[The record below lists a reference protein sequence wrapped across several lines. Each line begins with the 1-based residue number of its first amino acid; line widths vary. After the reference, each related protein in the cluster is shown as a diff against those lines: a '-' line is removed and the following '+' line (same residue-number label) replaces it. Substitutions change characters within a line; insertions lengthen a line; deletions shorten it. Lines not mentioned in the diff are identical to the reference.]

1 MKKTFIILLIVII
14 YSSFY
19 PNFVHAISKTQLAE
33 ISKIENELFGY
44 DYANENVS
52 SRLSRLEISIYGK
65 NNNGT
70 PDNRLKKISSDIN
83 SEQIGKE
90 IPPTEDTF
98 LVDDS
103 IQDNSV
109 NYPIVDE
116 IEKKLFNQMYK
127 NRDFHTR
134 IVTIERKLFGKI
146 YDVDDYV
153 TRLDRIKAEVMPER
167 LAEEKVFGEG
177 RGYDYSSGSLSSAD
191 IGGTSFSRYSTMP
204 YGQENYTRPYANYGD
219 FGGSSTGF
227 ASNENFENELAKL
240 EYETFGTEFSN
251 ENPQKRMKRL
261 ESVHKAQKSSHK
273 YDSQQFNNRMSTFM
287 EIGSILLMILAMV
300 L

>member
-1 MKKTFIILLIVII
+1 MV
-14 YSSFY
+14 
-19 PNFVHAISKTQLAE
+19 
-33 ISKIENELFGY
+33 
-44 DYANENVS
+44 
-52 SRLSRLEISIYGK
+52 YGK

-83 SEQIGKE
+83 SEQIGEE

-103 IQDNSV
+103 IPDNSV